1 MTPSTRNVEIGKFI
15 ETEVI
20 SQLLRA
26 GGAEGGTDC
35 YWIQGFLQ
43 GDKHEVL
50 KW

>member
-26 GGAEGGTDC
+26 GGAEGGTDLLDS
-35 YWIQGFLQ
+35 GFPS
-43 GDKHEVL
+43 G
-50 KW
+50 